1 MYIENIKED
10 NLIIQFYFYNKFP
23 LKFFIFRFTIFLNF
37 FIVFIN
43 LNLILLLIFIL
54 FFILILY
61 FYYHQFFRYFQR
73 INNAINYNIS
83 RKFIIGLCCHKETL
97 ALKIKTVVPNCLLFL
112 LPSCGR

>member
-54 FFILILY
+54 FFS
-61 FYYHQFFRYFQR
+61 FFFFK
-73 INNAINYNIS
+73 NKLEFS
-83 RKFIIGLCCHKETL
+83 KK
-97 ALKIKTVVPNCLLFL
+97 
-112 LPSCGR
+112 

>member
-54 FFILILY
+54 FFS
-61 FYYHQFFRYFQR
+61 FFFFKNKQLFSY
-73 INNAINYNIS
+73 
-83 RKFIIGLCCHKETL
+83 
-97 ALKIKTVVPNCLLFL
+97 NCLYSRGAGIIPAPSAVAIGPATTAIKPWINRLRRHNHL
-112 LPSCGR
+112 LG

>member
-54 FFILILY
+54 FLKTNSN
-61 FYYHQFFRYFQR
+61 FQK
-73 INNAINYNIS
+73 NKGN
-83 RKFIIGLCCHKETL
+83 
-97 ALKIKTVVPNCLLFL
+97 
-112 LPSCGR
+112 